1 MIPEYLKNKKI
12 AVIGPGGVGGY
23 LGGML
28 AKTYPHV
35 TFGARG
41 KRMESIREHGLILHS
56 DLKGEI
62 HAVPEQILPVDQ
74 IGPQD
79 YIFICVKN
87 YSLEEVC
94 RNLTSAVTD
103 QTVIIPVMNGT
114 DPGDRTRTILKK
126 GTVIDSLIYIIAFSR
141 PDFSILQQGEIARIV
156 IGIQNASEKEW
167 QYVEEV
173 SAILSGA
180 DIDCSTAHDIQTEI
194 WRKYIL
200 NCAYNVAT
208 ACYENTIGQIRRDPE
223 KTRNYETLVKEAWQV
238 ALAKGI
244 GVTQDHI
251 DQILYQFHHIYGDDA
266 TSSLQRDIL
275 QGHQTELE
283 TFSGYL
289 VREAR
294 ELNVPVPVSE
304 WMYEELKKKAVI

>member
-1 MIPEYLKNKKI
+1 MNKNFQNKKI

-28 AKTYPHV
+28 AKTYRHV

-41 KRMESIREHGLILHS
+41 RRMESIREHGLILHS

-62 HAVPEQILPVDQ
+62 NAIPEQVLPADE

-94 RNLTSAVTD
+94 RSLASAVTD

-114 DPGDRTRTILKK
+114 DPGDRTRAILNK

-156 IGIQNASEKEW
+156 IGIQNASEKER
-167 QYVEEV
+167 QRVEEV

-180 DIDCSTAHDIQTEI
+180 GIDCNTAHDIQTEI

-200 NCAYNVAT
+200 NCAYNVST
-208 ACYENTIGQIRRDPE
+208 ACYENTIGQIRKDPE
-223 KTRNYETLVKEAWQV
+223 KTKSYETLIKEAWQV

-244 GVTQDHI
+244 HVTREHI
-251 DQILYQFHHIYGDDA
+251 DQILYQFYHIYGDDA

-275 QGHQTELE
+275 QRHRTELE

-294 ELNVPVPVSE
+294 KLKVPVPVSE
-304 WMYEELKKKAVI
+304 QMYEELKKCART

>member
-1 MIPEYLKNKKI
+1 MNQMNFQNKKI

-23 LGGML
+23 LAAML
-28 AKTYPHV
+28 GKTYRHV
-35 TFGARG
+35 TLGARG
-41 KRMESIREHGLILHS
+41 ARLQSLRQNGLILHS
-56 DLKGEI
+56 DYHGEI
-62 HAVPEQILPVDQ
+62 TAIPEQILPTEE

-94 RNLTSAVTD
+94 HNLNSAVTD

-114 DPGDRTRTILKK
+114 DPGDRTRNILNK
-126 GTVIDSLIYIIAFSR
+126 GIVIDSLIYIIAFSNQ
-141 PDFSILQQGEIARIV
+141 DFSISQQGDIARLV
-156 IGIQNASEKEW
+156 IGIENASEEQW
-167 QYVEEV
+167 MRVEEV
-173 SAILSGA
+173 SALLSGA
-180 DIDCSTAHDIQTEI
+180 GIDCSTAHDIQTEI

-208 ACYENTIGQIRRDPE
+208 ACYENTIGQIRNDPD
-223 KTRNYETLVKEAWQV
+223 KTRNYEALVNEARQV

-244 GVTQDHI
+244 GIKQEHI
-251 DQILYQFHHIYGDDA
+251 DAILYQFHHIYGNDA

-275 QGHQTELE
+275 QGRKSELE

-289 VREAR
+289 VREAGK
-294 ELNVPVPVSE
+294 LHVPVPVSE
-304 WMYEELKKKAVI
+304 QMYRELKKKAIV